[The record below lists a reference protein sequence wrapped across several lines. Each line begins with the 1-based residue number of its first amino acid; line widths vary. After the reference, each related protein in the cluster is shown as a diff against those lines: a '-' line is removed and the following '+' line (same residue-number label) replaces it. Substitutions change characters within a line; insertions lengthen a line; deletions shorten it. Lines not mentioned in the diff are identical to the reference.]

1 MASTSVSRSDKASS
15 ADSREDRDLTLA
27 EVVGSV
33 FAAGFGVQ
41 SRENKLRDFNR
52 GRPLQFIAAGLVL
65 TFALLFGLIA
75 VVNLIV

>member
-1 MASTSVSRSDKASS
+1 VANAPVSRPDNPSP
-15 ADSREDRDLTLA
+15 ADATEERDLSLA
-27 EVVGSV
+27 EIVGSV

-41 SRENKLRDFNR
+41 SRENKLRDFSR
-52 GRPLQFIAAGLVL
+52 GRPLQFIAAGLIL